1 MCHNVCQESTV
12 HGALG
17 LVGAHVQ
24 SHAQVLER
32 IPVEE
37 KDTHIVS
44 VQIII
49 VKPELI
55 HGMIGATHNR
65 VRFGL
70 TGPVGVIALSL
81 VMVVLKHELDNVKMV
96 SRTIAR
102 DHPPTKSNVTVNP
115 VSPHSYT
122 GEIAAFIPIQTR

>member
-1 MCHNVCQESTV
+1 MTLPIHQVV

-17 LVGAHVQ
+17 VLGTHVQ
-24 SHAQVLER
+24 SHAQVSER
-32 IPVEE
+32 CTAEDE
-37 KDTHIVS
+37 DTHLVSTQFMIVGLLF
-44 VQIII
+44 VGLKIIAI
-49 VKPELI
+49 NNP
-55 HGMIGATHNR
+55 

-70 TGPVGVIALSL
+70 TGPVGVIVLSL